1 MRMARNWRVKSV
13 EQSIRETDEPGHQ
26 LKRNLRTWDLI
37 VFGVGV
43 IVGTGIFVLT
53 GQQAALNAGPAVILS
68 FLLAGITCAF
78 AALCYAELAS
88 AVPVAGSAYTF
99 AYATL
104 GEVAA
109 WIIGWDLMLEL
120 MLGAAVVARGW
131 SAYLQSLLDLP
142 TWMAGDKAWP
152 DPAAVAIV
160 LLLASLLIRGS
171 KTASRFTGVLV
182 TVKIAVVLLVIVVG
196 AMHIKTANYTPFI
209 PPAGPAPAGVGGIV
223 HQPIVQAFLGLEPT
237 TFGVFG
243 VVAASSVVFFAFI
256 GFDIVAT
263 TAEETK
269 NPQRDMPRGIL
280 GSLAICTVLYM
291 AVAAVLTGMVPY
303 GQLNTGAPLAEA
315 FDAIGVTWAA
325 RLIAL
330 GAVAGITTVILVMIL
345 GQTRVVFAMSRD
357 HLLPPGLARV
367 HPKFGT
373 PWLITAVVAGLV
385 AILAGFIPLSALS
398 ELVSIGTLF
407 AFLVVCIG
415 VLVLRRTRPTLP
427 RSFRTPWVPVIP
439 VLGVLSCGWLMLNLP
454 LETWLRFLIWMVIGI
469 AIYLAYGRRHSRLAR
484 GGGQGAARAAT
495 ADDGP
500 SVPMQPD
507 RRSKGVH
514 AENPHSENPRA

>member
-1 MRMARNWRVKSV
+1 MARNWRVKTV

-53 GQQAALNAGPAVILS
+53 GQQAAINAGPAVVLS
-68 FLLAGITCAF
+68 FLIAGITCAF

-104 GEVAA
+104 GEVVA
-109 WIIGWDLMLEL
+109 WIIGWDLLLEL

-131 SAYLQSLLDLP
+131 SAYLQSLLNLP
-142 TWMAGDKAWP
+142 SWMAGDEAWP
-152 DPAAVAIV
+152 DPAAIIIV
-160 LLLASLLIRGS
+160 LLLALLLVRGS

-182 TVKIAVVLLVIVVG
+182 VVKIAVVLLVIVVG
-196 AMHIKTANYTPFI
+196 AMHIDTANYSPFI
-209 PPAGPAPAGVGGIV
+209 PPAGPAPAGTEGIL

-243 VVAASSVVFFAFI
+243 VIAASSVVFFAFI

-303 GQLNTGAPLAEA
+303 GELNTGAPLAEA
-315 FDAIGVTWAA
+315 FDAIGITWAA
-325 RLIAL
+325 KIIAL
-330 GAVAGITTVILVMIL
+330 GAVAGITTVILVLML
-345 GQTRVVFAMSRD
+345 GQTRVVFAMARD
-357 HLLPPGLARV
+357 HLLPAGLARV
-367 HPKFGT
+367 HPKYGT
-373 PWLITAVVAGLV
+373 PWVITAIVATIV
-385 AILAGFIPLSALS
+385 ALLAGFVPLSALS

-407 AFLVVCIG
+407 AFVVVCVG
-415 VLVLRRTRPTLP
+415 VLVLRRTRPELP
-427 RSFRTPWVPVIP
+427 RRFRTPWVPVVP
-439 VLGVLSCGWLMLNLP
+439 VLGVLACGWLMLNLP
-454 LETWLRFLIWMVIGI
+454 LETWLRFLIWMVIGV
-469 AIYLAYGRRHSRLAR
+469 AIYLLYGRRHSRFAAGQPAR
-484 GGGQGAARAAT
+484 EPAVGDQGI
-495 ADDGP
+495 ADAVDLP
-500 SVPMQPD
+500 LP
-507 RRSKGVH
+507 
-514 AENPHSENPRA
+514 